1 MNNELNIRI
10 AKLEAQCRRLLE
22 ENESLRSK
30 LGIVSNIYTDEISPV
45 ISATLG
51 QFPAQ
56 AHSPTELS
64 TDAKIQLFRSLF
76 KGREDVYSV
85 RWDSKSGR
93 SGYTPACDNEWLSG
107 VCDKPRIKCSDC
119 NNRKL
124 LSIDYQAIY
133 LHLTG
138 KKTIGA
144 YALLT
149 DETCWFLAADFDGD
163 HWQEDAAAFA
173 RTAKFNGIHA
183 SLEISRS
190 GNGAH
195 VWIFFSQ
202 PMLAATARRLGSAL
216 ITLTCDNE
224 RLLHLKSYDRLF
236 PNQDTMPKGG
246 FGNLIALPLQKTP
259 RENGCSVFVD
269 DLLQPY
275 QDQWDYLAKVERV
288 NLKSAERVIQSVNMD
303 GGVLGVKFVS
313 LDEGVEDPWTK
324 PPSRRLDDKPIDGPF
339 PESVEVVTANMLFIP
354 KEGLPTALMNRLVRL
369 AAFQNPEFYKT
380 QKMRLST
387 FDIPRVIGCA
397 ESFEKYIA
405 LPRGCQDEAISLI
418 KSLDI
423 HVNIRD
429 ERFNGATIDVSFL
442 GELRSEQMPAVKEM
456 LKHDTGVLC
465 APTAFGKTVS
475 AAAIIAA
482 HKVSTLILVHR
493 TQLMDQWASRLS
505 SFLDIDE
512 KQIGKLGGGKR
523 RHGGFIDIALMQSLN
538 RKGEIDDRI
547 ADYGQIIVDE
557 CHHLSAF
564 SFEQILKSAK
574 AKYVLGLTATPIR
587 RDGHHPII
595 FMQCGPIRYRA
606 NEKHQH
612 RPFDHEVYPQRTG
625 FKLPAE
631 TDAIHEIYAY
641 LAKSKERNQKIVQDV
656 KAILAFGRSPL
667 VLTERKDHLFL
678 LAEQL
683 KGCTEQI
690 ITLYGGM
697 GVKQRRL
704 EMDKLNNL
712 PAETSRLIIATG
724 KLIGEGFDD
733 PQLDTLFLT
742 MPISWR
748 GTLQQYA
755 GRLHRLH
762 DGKKVV
768 QIYDYIDENLP
779 VLMRMFDKRI
789 KGYRAMGYSQCN
801 REIL

>member
-1 MNNELNIRI
+1 MQIRI
-10 AKLEAQCRRLLE
+10 AQLEDECQKLRE
-22 ENESLRSK
+22 ENTSLRNQ
-30 LGIVSNIYTDEISPV
+30 LGLEPKSSHTRTSESNNKSVSVKPSHQAK
-45 ISATLG
+45 AT
-51 QFPAQ
+51 P
-56 AHSPTELS
+56 ELS
-64 TDAKIQLFRSLF
+64 IDAKIQLFRSLF
-76 KGREDVYSV
+76 KGREDVYPI
-85 RWDSKSGR
+85 RWDSKNGR

-107 VCDKPRIKCSDC
+107 VCDKPRVKCSEC

-124 LSIDYQAIY
+124 LSINYQAIY

-163 HWQEDAAAFA
+163 HWQEDATAFA
-173 RTAKFNGIHA
+173 RTAKLNGIHA

-195 VWIFFSQ
+195 VWIFFTQ
-202 PMLAATARRLGSAL
+202 PIPAATARRLGSAL

-246 FGNLIALPLQKTP
+246 FGNLIALPLQKIP

-313 LDEGVEDPWTK
+313 IDEGVEDPWTK

-339 PESVEVVTANMLFIP
+339 PSVVEIVSANMVFIP

-397 ESFEKYIA
+397 EDFEKYIA

-418 KSLDI
+418 KSLGI
-423 HVNIRD
+423 RVNIRD
-429 ERFNGATIDVSFL
+429 ERFNGVTIDVSFL
-442 GELRSEQMPAVKEM
+442 GELRSEQIPAVKEM
-456 LKHDTGVLC
+456 LRHDTGVLC

-482 HKVSTLILVHR
+482 RKVSTLILVHR
-493 TQLMDQWASRLS
+493 TQLMDQWASRLT
-505 SFLDIDE
+505 SFLDINE

-523 RHGGFIDIALMQSLN
+523 KHGGFIDIALMQSLN
-538 RKGEIDDRI
+538 RKGEVDDCI

-574 AKYVLGLTATPIR
+574 AIYVLGLTATPIR

-612 RPFDHEVYPQRTG
+612 RPFDHEVFPQKTG

-631 TDAIHEIYAY
+631 TEAIHEIYAY
-641 LAKSKERNQKIVQDV
+641 LAQSSERNQQIVQDV
-656 KAILAFGRSPL
+656 KAALASGRSPL

-683 KGCTEQI
+683 KGCTEHI
-690 ITLYGGM
+690 ITLCGGM
-697 GVKQRRL
+697 GVKQRRI
-704 EMDKLNNL
+704 EMEKLTNL
-712 PAETSRLIIATG
+712 PTGTSRLIIATG

-779 VLMRMFDKRI
+779 VLMRMFDKRM
-789 KGYRAMGYSQCN
+789 KGYRVMGYS
-801 REIL
+801 LT

>member
-1 MNNELNIRI
+1 MSNELNIRI

-22 ENESLRSK
+22 ENEALRSQ
-30 LGIVSNIYTDEISPV
+30 LGMVSNISTYQPSPV
-45 ISATLG
+45 ISTTLE
-51 QFPAQ
+51 QFPAST
-56 AHSPTELS
+56 HSPTELS
-64 TDAKIQLFRSLF
+64 TDAKIQLFRSLV

-85 RWDSKSGR
+85 RWDSKNGR
-93 SGYTPACDNEWLSG
+93 SGYAPACDNEWLSG
-107 VCDKPRIKCSDC
+107 VCDKPRIKCADC

-124 LSIDYQAIY
+124 LSINNQAIY
-133 LHLTG
+133 HHLSG
-138 KKTIGA
+138 KKIIGT
-144 YALLT
+144 YALLS

-163 HWQEDAAAFA
+163 HWQEDATAFV
-173 RTAKFNGIHA
+173 RTAKHNGIHA

-190 GNGAH
+190 GDGAH
-195 VWIFFSQ
+195 VWIFFTQ
-202 PMLAATARRLGSAL
+202 PVLAAIARRLGSAL

-269 DLLQPY
+269 DLLKPY

-313 LDEGVEDPWTK
+313 IDESVEDPWTK

-339 PESVEVVTANMLFIP
+339 PAVVEIVSANMVFIP

-397 ESFEKYIA
+397 EDFEKYIA
-405 LPRGCQDEAISLI
+405 LPRGCQDEAIGLI
-418 KSLDI
+418 KSLGI
-423 HVNIRD
+423 RVNIRD

-442 GELRSEQMPAVKEM
+442 GELRPEQMPAVKEM
-456 LKHDTGVLC
+456 LRHDTGVLC

-482 HKVSTLILVHR
+482 RKVSTLILVHR
-493 TQLMDQWASRLS
+493 TQLMDQWASRLA

-512 KQIGKLGGGKR
+512 KQIGKLCGGKR
-523 RHGGFIDIALMQSLN
+523 KHGGFIDIALMQSLN

-612 RPFDHEVYPQRTG
+612 RPFDHEVSPQKTG
-625 FKLPAE
+625 FRMPVE
-631 TDAIHEIYAY
+631 TEAIHEIYAF
-641 LAKSKERNQKIVQDV
+641 LAQSQERNQKIVQDV
-656 KAILAFGRSPL
+656 KAALASGRSPL

-683 KGCTEQI
+683 KGCTEHI

-704 EMDKLNNL
+704 EMEKLTNL
-712 PAETSRLIIATG
+712 PAGTSRLIIATG

-768 QIYDYIDENLP
+768 QIYDYIDENIP
-779 VLMRMFDKRI
+779 VLMRMFDKRM
-789 KGYRAMGYSQCN
+789 KGYRVMGYSSS
-801 REIL
+801 

>member
-1 MNNELNIRI
+1 MQTRI
-10 AKLEAQCRRLLE
+10 AQLEDECQKLRE
-22 ENESLRSK
+22 ENASLRK
-30 LGIVSNIYTDEISPV
+30 QLGLVPELMVTRPEPINASVETRPSDLTK
-45 ISATLG
+45 AT
-51 QFPAQ
+51 P
-56 AHSPTELS
+56 ELS
-64 TDAKIQLFRSLF
+64 IDAKIHLFRSLF
-76 KGREDVYSV
+76 KGRDDVYSV
-85 RWDSKSGR
+85 RWDSKNGR
-93 SGYTPACDNEWLSG
+93 SGYTPACENEWLSG

-124 LSIDYQAIY
+124 LSINDQAIY
-133 LHLTG
+133 NHLSG

-144 YALLT
+144 YALLAH
-149 DETCWFLAADFDGD
+149 ETCWFLAADFDGD
-163 HWQEDAAAFA
+163 HWQEDASAFA
-173 RTAKFNGIHA
+173 RTAKLNGIHA

-190 GNGAH
+190 GDGAH
-195 VWIFFSQ
+195 VWVFFSQ
-202 PMLAATARRLGSAL
+202 PIPAAIARRLGSAL

-269 DLLQPY
+269 DLLKPY
-275 QDQWDYLAKVERV
+275 QDQWDYLAHVQRV
-288 NLKSAERVIQSVNMD
+288 DLKSAERVIQSVNMD

-313 LDEGVEDPWTK
+313 IDEGVEDPWTK
-324 PPSRRLDDKPIDGPF
+324 PPSRRLDDKPINGPF
-339 PESVEVVTANMLFIP
+339 PETVELVSANMAFIP
-354 KEGLPTALMNRLVRL
+354 KEGLPTALINRIVRL

-397 ESFEKYIA
+397 EDFDKYIA
-405 LPRGCQDEAISLI
+405 LPRGSLDEAVFLM
-418 KSLDI
+418 KSLGI
-423 HVNIRD
+423 HVKIRD
-429 ERFNGATIDVSFL
+429 ERFKGAMLDVSFL
-442 GELRSEQMPAVKEM
+442 GELRPEQTLAVKEM
-456 LKHDTGVLC
+456 LRHDTGVLC

-475 AAAIIAA
+475 AAAIIAER
-482 HKVSTLILVHR
+482 KVSTLILVHR

-505 SFLDIDE
+505 SFLGIDE

-523 RHGGFIDIALMQSLN
+523 KPGGFIDIALMQSLN

-595 FMQCGPIRYRA
+595 FMQCGPIRYRV
-606 NEKHQH
+606 NDKHQH
-612 RPFDHEVYPQRTG
+612 RPFDHEVFPKKTG
-625 FKLPAE
+625 FSLQVE
-631 TDAIHEIYAY
+631 TEAIHEIYAY
-641 LAKSKERNQKIVQDV
+641 IAQSAERNQLIVQDV
-656 KAILAFGRSPL
+656 KAALASGRSPL

-683 KGCTEQI
+683 KGCTEHI

-704 EMDKLNNL
+704 EMEKLTNL
-712 PAETSRLIIATG
+712 PVGATRLIIATG

-768 QIYDYIDENLP
+768 QIYDYIDENIP
-779 VLMRMFDKRI
+779 VLMRMYDKRM
-789 KGYRAMGYSQCN
+789 KGYRAMGYSS
-801 REIL
+801 L

>member
-1 MNNELNIRI
+1 MTNELYTRI
-10 AKLEAQCRRLLE
+10 AQLEAECRQLRE
-22 ENESLRSK
+22 ENLMLRSQ
-30 LGIVSNIYTDEISPV
+30 LGLISKSDLELSLPAIDPV
-45 ISATLG
+45 LKELST
-51 QFPAQ
+51 PV
-56 AHSPTELS
+56 HPTVELS

-85 RWDSKSGR
+85 RWDSKNGR
-93 SGYTPACDNEWLSG
+93 SGYAPACDNEWLSG

-163 HWQEDAAAFA
+163 HWQEDATAFT
-173 RTAKFNGIHA
+173 RTAKQNGIHA

-190 GNGAH
+190 GDGAH
-195 VWIFFSQ
+195 VWIFFTQ

-246 FGNLIALPLQKTP
+246 FGNLIALPLQKNP

-275 QDQWDYLAKVERV
+275 QDQWDYLAHVQRV
-288 NLKSAERVIQSVNMD
+288 DLKSAERVIQSVNMD

-313 LDEGVEDPWTK
+313 IDEGVEDPWTK

-339 PESVEVVTANMLFIP
+339 PESVEVVTANMVFIP
-354 KEGLPTALMNRLVRL
+354 KDGLPTALMNRLVRL

-397 ESFEKYIA
+397 EDFEKYIA
-405 LPRGCQDEAISLI
+405 LPRGCQDEAIGLM
-418 KSLDI
+418 KSLGI
-423 HVNIRD
+423 LVNIRD
-429 ERFNGATIDVSFL
+429 ERFNGVTIDVSFL

-456 LKHDTGVLC
+456 LRHDTGVLC

-482 HKVSTLILVHR
+482 RKVSTLILVHR

-523 RHGGFIDIALMQSLN
+523 KHGGFIDIALMQSLN

-595 FMQCGPIRYRA
+595 FMQCGQIRYRA
-606 NEKHQH
+606 NEKHLH
-612 RPFDHEVYPQRTG
+612 RPFDHEVSPQKTG

-631 TDAIHEIYAY
+631 TEAIHEIYAF
-641 LAKSKERNQKIVQDV
+641 LAQSQERNQKIVQDV
-656 KAILAFGRSPL
+656 KAALASGRSPL

-683 KGCTEQI
+683 KGCTEHI

-704 EMDKLNNL
+704 EMEKLTNL
-712 PAETSRLIIATG
+712 PAGTSRLIIATG

-768 QIYDYIDENLP
+768 QIYDYIDENIP
-779 VLMRMFDKRI
+779 VLMRMFDKRM
-789 KGYRAMGYSQCN
+789 KGYRVMGYSSS
-801 REIL
+801 

>member
-1 MNNELNIRI
+1 MTNELLTRI
-10 AKLEAQCRRLLE
+10 AQLEAECRQLREDNLT
-22 ENESLRSK
+22 LRSQ
-30 LGIVSNIYTDEISPV
+30 LGLVSKSDLDISMLTINPV
-45 ISATLG
+45 LKELSA
-51 QFPAQ
+51 PV
-56 AHSPTELS
+56 HPTVELS

-85 RWDSKSGR
+85 RWDSKNGR
-93 SGYTPACDNEWLSG
+93 SGYAPACDNEWLSG
-107 VCDKPRIKCSDC
+107 VCDKPRIKCADC

-124 LSIDYQAIY
+124 LSINDQAIY
-133 LHLTG
+133 HHLSG
-138 KKTIGA
+138 KKIIGT
-144 YALLT
+144 YALLS
-149 DETCWFLAADFDGD
+149 DETCWFLVADFDGD
-163 HWQEDAAAFA
+163 HWQEDATAFT
-173 RTAKFNGIHA
+173 RTAKHNGIHA

-195 VWIFFSQ
+195 VWIFFTQ
-202 PMLAATARRLGSAL
+202 PVLAAIARRLGSAL

-269 DLLQPY
+269 DLLKPY
-275 QDQWDYLAKVERV
+275 QDQWDYLANVQRV
-288 NLKSAERVIQSVNMD
+288 DLKSAERVIQSVNMD

-313 LDEGVEDPWTK
+313 IDEGVEDPWTN

-339 PESVEVVTANMLFIP
+339 PAVVEIVSANMVFIP

-397 ESFEKYIA
+397 EDFEKYIA
-405 LPRGCQDEAISLI
+405 LPRGCHDEAISLM
-418 KSLDI
+418 KSLGI

-429 ERFNGATIDVSFL
+429 ERFNGVTIDVSFL
-442 GELRSEQMPAVKEM
+442 GELRPEQMPAVKEM
-456 LKHDTGVLC
+456 LRHDTGVLC

-482 HKVSTLILVHR
+482 RKVSTLILVHR
-493 TQLMDQWASRLS
+493 TQLMDQWASRLA

-523 RHGGFIDIALMQSLN
+523 KHGGFIDIALMQSLN

-612 RPFDHEVYPQRTG
+612 RPFDHEVSPQKTG
-625 FKLPAE
+625 FKLPEE
-631 TDAIHEIYAY
+631 TEAIHEIYAY
-641 LAKSKERNQKIVQDV
+641 LAQSQERNQKIVQDV
-656 KAILAFGRSPL
+656 KAALASGRSPL

-683 KGCTEQI
+683 KGCTEHI

-704 EMDKLNNL
+704 EMEKLTNL
-712 PAETSRLIIATG
+712 PAGTSRLIIATG

-768 QIYDYIDENLP
+768 QIYDYIDENIP
-779 VLMRMFDKRI
+779 VLMRMFDKRM
-789 KGYRAMGYSQCN
+789 KGYRVMGYLSS
-801 REIL
+801 

>member
-1 MNNELNIRI
+1 MSNELNIRI
-10 AKLEAQCRRLLE
+10 TKLEAQCRRLLE
-22 ENESLRSK
+22 ENEALRSQ
-30 LGIVSNIYTDEISPV
+30 LGMVSNVSTYPPSPV
-45 ISATLG
+45 IHTTLE
-51 QFPAQ
+51 QFPAPI
-56 AHSPTELS
+56 HSATELS

-85 RWDSKSGR
+85 RWDSKNGR
-93 SGYTPACDNEWLSG
+93 SGYAPACDNEWLSG

-124 LSIDYQAIY
+124 LSINDQAIY
-133 LHLTG
+133 HHLSG
-138 KKTIGA
+138 KKIIGT
-144 YALLT
+144 YALLS

-163 HWQEDAAAFA
+163 HWQEDATAFA

-190 GNGAH
+190 GDGAH
-195 VWIFFSQ
+195 VWIFFTQ

-313 LDEGVEDPWTK
+313 IDEGVEDPWTK

-339 PESVEVVTANMLFIP
+339 PESVEVVTANMVFIP
-354 KEGLPTALMNRLVRL
+354 KDGLPTALMNRLVRL

-397 ESFEKYIA
+397 EDFEKYIA
-405 LPRGCQDEAISLI
+405 LPRGCQDEAIELM
-418 KSLDI
+418 KSLGI
-423 HVNIRD
+423 RVNIRD
-429 ERFNGATIDVSFL
+429 ERLNGAAIDVSFL

-456 LKHDTGVLC
+456 LRHDTGVLC

-475 AAAIIAA
+475 AAAIIASR
-482 HKVSTLILVHR
+482 KVSTLILVHR

-523 RHGGFIDIALMQSLN
+523 KHGGFIDIALMQSLN
-538 RKGEIDDRI
+538 RKGEVDDRI

-574 AKYVLGLTATPIR
+574 AKFVLGLTATPIR

-612 RPFDHEVYPQRTG
+612 RPFDHEVSPQKTG

-631 TDAIHEIYAY
+631 TEAIHEIYAY
-641 LAKSKERNQKIVQDV
+641 LAQSQERNKKIVQDV
-656 KAILAFGRSPL
+656 KASLASGRSPL

-683 KGCTEQI
+683 KGCTEHI

-704 EMDKLNNL
+704 EMEKLTNL
-712 PAETSRLIIATG
+712 PAGTSRLIIATG

-768 QIYDYIDENLP
+768 QIYDYIDENIP
-779 VLMRMFDKRI
+779 VLMRMFDKRM
-789 KGYRAMGYSQCN
+789 KGYRTMGYSSA
-801 REIL
+801 

>member
-1 MNNELNIRI
+1 MQTRI
-10 AKLEAQCRRLLE
+10 AQLEDECQKLRE
-22 ENESLRSK
+22 ENASLRK
-30 LGIVSNIYTDEISPV
+30 QLGLVPELMVTRPEPINASVETRPSDLTK
-45 ISATLG
+45 AT
-51 QFPAQ
+51 P
-56 AHSPTELS
+56 ELS
-64 TDAKIQLFRSLF
+64 IDAKIHLFRSLF
-76 KGREDVYSV
+76 KGRDDVYSV
-85 RWDSKSGR
+85 RWDSKNGR
-93 SGYTPACDNEWLSG
+93 SGYTPACENEWLSG

-124 LSIDYQAIY
+124 LSINDQAIY
-133 LHLTG
+133 NHLSG

-163 HWQEDAAAFA
+163 HWQEDASAFA
-173 RTAKFNGIHA
+173 RTAKLNGIHA

-190 GNGAH
+190 GDGAH
-195 VWIFFSQ
+195 VWVFFSQ
-202 PMLAATARRLGSAL
+202 PIPAAIARRLGSAL

-269 DLLQPY
+269 DLLKPY
-275 QDQWDYLAKVERV
+275 QDQWDYLAHVQRV
-288 NLKSAERVIQSVNMD
+288 DLKSAERVIQSVNMD

-313 LDEGVEDPWTK
+313 IDEGVEDPWTK
-324 PPSRRLDDKPIDGPF
+324 PPSRRLDDKPINGPF
-339 PESVEVVTANMLFIP
+339 PETVELVSANMAFIP
-354 KEGLPTALMNRLVRL
+354 KEGLPTALINRIVRL

-397 ESFEKYIA
+397 EDFDKYIA
-405 LPRGCQDEAISLI
+405 LPRGSLDEAVFLM
-418 KSLDI
+418 KSLGI
-423 HVNIRD
+423 HVKIRD
-429 ERFNGATIDVSFL
+429 ERFKGAMLDVSFL
-442 GELRSEQMPAVKEM
+442 GELRPEQTLAVKEM
-456 LKHDTGVLC
+456 LRHDTGVLC

-475 AAAIIAA
+475 AAAIIAER
-482 HKVSTLILVHR
+482 KVSTLILVHR

-505 SFLDIDE
+505 SFLGIDE

-523 RHGGFIDIALMQSLN
+523 KPGGFIDIALMQSLN

-595 FMQCGPIRYRA
+595 FMQCGPIRYRV
-606 NEKHQH
+606 NDKHQH
-612 RPFDHEVYPQRTG
+612 RPFDHEVFPKKTG
-625 FKLPAE
+625 FSLQVE
-631 TDAIHEIYAY
+631 TEAIHEIYAY
-641 LAKSKERNQKIVQDV
+641 IAQSAERNQLIVQDV
-656 KAILAFGRSPL
+656 KAALASGRSPL

-683 KGCTEQI
+683 KGCTEHI

-704 EMDKLNNL
+704 EMEKLTNL
-712 PAETSRLIIATG
+712 PVGATRLIIATG

-768 QIYDYIDENLP
+768 QIYDYIDENIP
-779 VLMRMFDKRI
+779 VLMRMYDKRM
-789 KGYRAMGYSQCN
+789 KGYRAMGYSS
-801 REIL
+801 L

>member
-1 MNNELNIRI
+1 MSNELNIRI
-10 AKLEAQCRRLLE
+10 AKLEAQCLRLLE
-22 ENESLRSK
+22 ENESLRSQ
-30 LGIVSNIYTDEISPV
+30 LDIASSIHTDELSPV
-45 ISATLG
+45 ISATLE
-51 QFPAQ
+51 QFPTPT
-56 AHSPTELS
+56 HSSTELS
-64 TDAKIQLFRSLF
+64 TEEKIQLFRSLF

-85 RWDSKSGR
+85 RWDSKNGR
-93 SGYTPACDNEWLSG
+93 SGYAPACDNEWSSG

-124 LSIDYQAIY
+124 LSINDQAIY
-133 LHLTG
+133 YHLSG
-138 KKTIGA
+138 KKTIGT

-149 DETCWFLAADFDGD
+149 DETCWFLAADFDGN
-163 HWQEDAAAFA
+163 HWQDDATAFA
-173 RTAKFNGIHA
+173 RTAKLNGIHA

-195 VWIFFSQ
+195 VWIFFTQ

-259 RENGCSVFVD
+259 RENGCSIFVD

-313 LDEGVEDPWTK
+313 IDEGVEDPWTK

-339 PESVEVVTANMLFIP
+339 PAVVEIVSANMVFIP

-397 ESFEKYIA
+397 EDFEKYIA
-405 LPRGCQDEAISLI
+405 LPRGCQDEAISLM
-418 KSLDI
+418 KSLGI
-423 HVNIRD
+423 HVSIRD
-429 ERFNGATIDVSFL
+429 ERFSGVTIDVSFL

-456 LKHDTGVLC
+456 LRHDAGVLC

-482 HKVSTLILVHR
+482 RKVSTLILVHR
-493 TQLMDQWASRLS
+493 TQLMDQWASRLA
-505 SFLDIDE
+505 SFLDVDE

-523 RHGGFIDIALMQSLN
+523 KHGGFIDIALMQSLN
-538 RKGEIDDRI
+538 RKGEVDDCI

-606 NEKHQH
+606 NEKHQR
-612 RPFDHEVYPQRTG
+612 RPFDHEVSPKKTG
-625 FKLPAE
+625 FKLPVE
-631 TDAIHEIYAY
+631 TEAIHEIYAY
-641 LAKSKERNQKIVQDV
+641 LAQSAERNQLIVQDV
-656 KAILAFGRSPL
+656 KAALASGRSPL

-683 KGCTEQI
+683 KGCTEHI
-690 ITLYGGM
+690 ITLCGGM

-704 EMDKLNNL
+704 EMEKLTSL
-712 PAETSRLIIATG
+712 PAGTSRLIIATG

-768 QIYDYIDENLP
+768 QIYDYIDENIP

-789 KGYRAMGYSQCN
+789 KGYKVMGYSFEQWK
-801 REIL
+801 

>member
-1 MNNELNIRI
+1 MSNELNIHIDR
-10 AKLEAQCRRLLE
+10 LEAQCRQLLE
-22 ENESLRSK
+22 ENESLRSQ
-30 LGIVSNIYTDEISPV
+30 LGIASSIHTDELSPV
-45 ISATLG
+45 ISATLE
-51 QFPAQ
+51 QFPAPT
-56 AHSPTELS
+56 HSPTELS
-64 TDAKIQLFRSLF
+64 TNAKIQLFRSLF

-85 RWDSKSGR
+85 RWDSKNGR

-119 NNRKL
+119 SNRKL
-124 LSIDYQAIY
+124 LSINDQAIY
-133 LHLTG
+133 LHLSG

-144 YALLT
+144 FALLT

-163 HWQEDAAAFA
+163 HWQEDATAFA
-173 RTAKFNGIHA
+173 RTAKLNGIHA

-190 GNGAH
+190 GDGAH
-195 VWIFFSQ
+195 VWIFFTQAIS
-202 PMLAATARRLGSAL
+202 AAIARRLGSAL

-259 RENGCSVFVD
+259 RENRCSVFVD

-288 NLKSAERVIQSVNMD
+288 NLKSAERVIQFVNMD

-313 LDEGVEDPWTK
+313 IDEGVEDPWTK

-339 PESVEVVTANMLFIP
+339 PESVEVVSANMVFIP

-397 ESFEKYIA
+397 EDFEKYIA
-405 LPRGCQDEAISLI
+405 LPRGCQDEAIGLM
-418 KSLDI
+418 KSLGI
-423 HVNIRD
+423 RVNIRD
-429 ERFNGATIDVSFL
+429 ERFNGVTIDVSFL

-456 LKHDTGVLC
+456 LRHDTGVLC

-482 HKVSTLILVHR
+482 RKVSTLILVHR
-493 TQLMDQWASRLS
+493 TQLMDQWASRLAN
-505 SFLDIDE
+505 FLDIDE

-523 RHGGFIDIALMQSLN
+523 KHGGFIDIALMQSLN
-538 RKGEIDDRI
+538 RKGEVDDRI

-606 NEKHQH
+606 NEKHLH
-612 RPFDHEVYPQRTG
+612 RPFDHEVSPKKTG
-625 FKLPAE
+625 FKLPVE
-631 TDAIHEIYAY
+631 TEAIHEIYAY
-641 LAKSKERNQKIVQDV
+641 LAQSAERNQLIVRDV
-656 KAILAFGRSPL
+656 KAALASGRSPL

-683 KGCTEQI
+683 KGCTEHI

-704 EMDKLNNL
+704 EMEKLTSL
-712 PAETSRLIIATG
+712 PAGTSRLIIATG

-768 QIYDYIDENLP
+768 QIYDYIDENIP

-789 KGYRAMGYSQCN
+789 KGYKAMGYSFEQ
-801 REIL
+801 LK

>member
-1 MNNELNIRI
+1 MPAIN
-10 AKLEAQCRRLLE
+10 
-22 ENESLRSK
+22 
-30 LGIVSNIYTDEISPV
+30 PV
-45 ISATLG
+45 IKELSA
-51 QFPAQ
+51 PV
-56 AHSPTELS
+56 HPTVELS
-64 TDAKIQLFRSLF
+64 TDAKVQLFRSLF

-85 RWDSKSGR
+85 RWDSKNGR
-93 SGYTPACDNEWLSG
+93 SGYAPACDNEWLSG
-107 VCDKPRIKCSDC
+107 ICDKPRIKCSDC

-124 LSIDYQAIY
+124 LSINYQAIY

-163 HWQEDAAAFA
+163 QWQEDATAFA

-190 GNGAH
+190 GDGAH
-195 VWIFFSQ
+195 VWIFFTQ
-202 PMLAATARRLGSAL
+202 PVLAATARRLGSAL

-224 RLLHLKSYDRLF
+224 RLLHLRSYDRLF
-236 PNQDTMPKGG
+236 PNQNTMPKGG
-246 FGNLIALPLQKTP
+246 FGNLIALPLQKLP

-269 DLLQPY
+269 DLLKPY
-275 QDQWDYLAKVERV
+275 QDQWDYLAHVQRV
-288 NLKSAERVIQSVNMD
+288 DLKSAEGVIQSVNMD

-313 LDEGVEDPWTK
+313 IDEGIEDPWTK

-339 PESVEVVTANMLFIP
+339 PAVVEIVSANMVFIP

-387 FDIPRVIGCA
+387 FGIHRVVGCA
-397 ESFEKYIA
+397 EDFEKYIA
-405 LPRGCQDEAISLI
+405 LPRGCQDEAIGLM
-418 KSLDI
+418 KSLGI
-423 HVNIRD
+423 RVNIRD
-429 ERFNGATIDVSFL
+429 ERFNGATIDVNFL

-456 LKHDTGVLC
+456 LRHDTGVLC

-482 HKVSTLILVHR
+482 RKVSTLILVHR
-493 TQLMDQWASRLS
+493 TQLMDQWASRLA

-523 RHGGFIDIALMQSLN
+523 KHGGFIDIALMQSLN
-538 RKGEIDDRI
+538 RKGEIDNRI

-574 AKYVLGLTATPIR
+574 ARYVLGLTATPIR

-612 RPFDHEVYPQRTG
+612 RPFDHEVSPQKTG

-631 TDAIHEIYAY
+631 TETTHEIYAY
-641 LAKSKERNQKIVQDV
+641 LAQSQERNQKIVQDV
-656 KAILAFGRSPL
+656 KASLASGRSPI

-683 KGCTEQI
+683 KGCTEHI

-704 EMDKLNNL
+704 EMEKLTNL
-712 PAETSRLIIATG
+712 PAGTSRLIIATG

-768 QIYDYIDENLP
+768 QIYDYIDENIP

-789 KGYRAMGYSQCN
+789 KGYKVMGYSFEQ
-801 REIL
+801 LK

>member
-1 MNNELNIRI
+1 MSNELNIRI
-10 AKLEAQCRRLLE
+10 ARLEAQCRQLLE
-22 ENESLRSK
+22 ENETLRSQ
-30 LGIVSNIYTDEISPV
+30 LGIASSIHTEELSPV
-45 ISATLG
+45 ISTTLE
-51 QFPAQ
+51 QFSAPI
-56 AHSPTELS
+56 HSPTELS

-85 RWDSKSGR
+85 RWDSKNGR

-124 LSIDYQAIY
+124 LSINYQAIY

-163 HWQEDAAAFA
+163 HWQEDATAFA
-173 RTAKFNGIHA
+173 RTAKLNGIHA
-183 SLEISRS
+183 SIEISRS
-190 GNGAH
+190 GDGAH

-202 PMLAATARRLGSAL
+202 SIPAATARRLGSAL
-216 ITLTCDNE
+216 MTLTCDNE
-224 RLLHLKSYDRLF
+224 RLLQLKSYDRLF

-275 QDQWDYLAKVERV
+275 QDQWDYLAKVQRV
-288 NLKSAERVIQSVNMD
+288 DLKSAERVIQSVNMD

-313 LDEGVEDPWTK
+313 IDEGIEDPWTK

-339 PESVEVVTANMLFIP
+339 PAVVEVVSANMVFIP

-397 ESFEKYIA
+397 EEFEKYIA
-405 LPRGCQDEAISLI
+405 LPRGCQDEAISLM
-418 KSLDI
+418 KSLGI
-423 HVNIRD
+423 RVNIRD

-442 GELRSEQMPAVKEM
+442 GELRAEQMPAVKEM
-456 LKHDTGVLC
+456 LRHDTGVLC

-482 HKVSTLILVHR
+482 RKVSTLILVHR

-512 KQIGKLGGGKR
+512 KQIGKLGGGKHK
-523 RHGGFIDIALMQSLN
+523 HGGFIDIALMQSLN
-538 RKGEIDDRI
+538 RKGEVDDRI

-612 RPFDHEVYPQRTG
+612 
-625 FKLPAE
+625 
-631 TDAIHEIYAY
+631 
-641 LAKSKERNQKIVQDV
+641 
-656 KAILAFGRSPL
+656 
-667 VLTERKDHLFL
+667 
-678 LAEQL
+678 
-683 KGCTEQI
+683 
-690 ITLYGGM
+690 
-697 GVKQRRL
+697 
-704 EMDKLNNL
+704 
-712 PAETSRLIIATG
+712 
-724 KLIGEGFDD
+724 
-733 PQLDTLFLT
+733 
-742 MPISWR
+742 
-748 GTLQQYA
+748 
-755 GRLHRLH
+755 
-762 DGKKVV
+762 
-768 QIYDYIDENLP
+768 
-779 VLMRMFDKRI
+779 LMAL
-789 KGYRAMGYSQCN
+789 G
-801 REIL
+801 

>member
-1 MNNELNIRI
+1 MTNELYTRI
-10 AKLEAQCRRLLE
+10 AQLEAECRQLRKDNLT
-22 ENESLRSK
+22 LRSQ
-30 LGIVSNIYTDEISPV
+30 LDLVSKSDLESMPAINPV
-45 ISATLG
+45 IKELSA
-51 QFPAQ
+51 PV
-56 AHSPTELS
+56 HPTVELS
-64 TDAKIQLFRSLF
+64 TDAKVQLFRSLF

-85 RWDSKSGR
+85 RWDSKNGR
-93 SGYTPACDNEWLSG
+93 SGYAPACDNEWLSG
-107 VCDKPRIKCSDC
+107 ICDKPRIKCSDC

-124 LSIDYQAIY
+124 LSINYQAIY

-163 HWQEDAAAFA
+163 QWQEDATAFA

-190 GNGAH
+190 GDGAH
-195 VWIFFSQ
+195 VWIFFTQ
-202 PMLAATARRLGSAL
+202 PVLAATARRLGSAL

-224 RLLHLKSYDRLF
+224 RLLHLRSYDRLF
-236 PNQDTMPKGG
+236 PNQNTMPKGG
-246 FGNLIALPLQKTP
+246 FGNLIALPLQKLP

-269 DLLQPY
+269 DLLKPY
-275 QDQWDYLAKVERV
+275 QDQWDYLAHVQRV
-288 NLKSAERVIQSVNMD
+288 DLKSAERVIQSVNMD

-313 LDEGVEDPWTK
+313 IDEGIEDPWTK

-339 PESVEVVTANMLFIP
+339 PAVVEIVSANMVFIP

-387 FDIPRVIGCA
+387 FGIHRVVGCA
-397 ESFEKYIA
+397 EDFEKYIA
-405 LPRGCQDEAISLI
+405 LPRGCQDEAIGLM
-418 KSLDI
+418 KSLGI
-423 HVNIRD
+423 RVNIRD
-429 ERFNGATIDVSFL
+429 ERFNGATIDVNFL

-456 LKHDTGVLC
+456 LRHDTGVLC

-482 HKVSTLILVHR
+482 RKVSTLILVHR
-493 TQLMDQWASRLS
+493 TQLMDQWASRLA

-523 RHGGFIDIALMQSLN
+523 KHGGFIDIALMQSLN
-538 RKGEIDDRI
+538 RKGEIDNRI

-574 AKYVLGLTATPIR
+574 ARYVLGLTATPIR

-612 RPFDHEVYPQRTG
+612 RPFDHEVSPQKTG

-631 TDAIHEIYAY
+631 TETTHEIYAY
-641 LAKSKERNQKIVQDV
+641 LAQSQERNQKIVQDV
-656 KAILAFGRSPL
+656 KASLASGRSPI

-683 KGCTEQI
+683 KGCTEHI

-704 EMDKLNNL
+704 EMEKLTNL
-712 PAETSRLIIATG
+712 PAGTSRLIIATG

-768 QIYDYIDENLP
+768 QIYDYIDENIP

-789 KGYRAMGYSQCN
+789 KGYKVMGYSFEQ
-801 REIL
+801 LK

>member
-1 MNNELNIRI
+1 MSNELNIRI
-10 AKLEAQCRRLLE
+10 TKLEAQCRRLLE
-22 ENESLRSK
+22 ENEALRSQ
-30 LGIVSNIYTDEISPV
+30 LGMVSNVSTYPPSPV
-45 ISATLG
+45 IHTTLE
-51 QFPAQ
+51 QFPAPI
-56 AHSPTELS
+56 HSATELS

-85 RWDSKSGR
+85 RWDSKNGR
-93 SGYTPACDNEWLSG
+93 SGYAPACDNEWLSG

-124 LSIDYQAIY
+124 LSINDQAIY
-133 LHLTG
+133 HHLSG
-138 KKTIGA
+138 KKIIGT
-144 YALLT
+144 YALLS

-163 HWQEDAAAFA
+163 HWQEDATAFA

-190 GNGAH
+190 GDGAH
-195 VWIFFSQ
+195 VWIFFTQ

-313 LDEGVEDPWTK
+313 IDEGVEDPWTK

-339 PESVEVVTANMLFIP
+339 PESVEVVTANMVFIP
-354 KEGLPTALMNRLVRL
+354 KDGLPTALMNRLVRL

-397 ESFEKYIA
+397 EDFEKYIA
-405 LPRGCQDEAISLI
+405 LPRGCQDEAIELMKLLGI
-418 KSLDI
+418 R
-423 HVNIRD
+423 VNIRD
-429 ERFNGATIDVSFL
+429 ERLNGAAIDVSFL

-456 LKHDTGVLC
+456 LRHDTGVLC

-475 AAAIIAA
+475 AAAMIASR
-482 HKVSTLILVHR
+482 KVSTLILVHR

-523 RHGGFIDIALMQSLN
+523 KHGGFIDIALMQSLN
-538 RKGEIDDRI
+538 RKGEVDDRI

-574 AKYVLGLTATPIR
+574 AKFVLGLTATPIR

-612 RPFDHEVYPQRTG
+612 RPFDHEVSPQKTG

-631 TDAIHEIYAY
+631 TEAIHEIYAY
-641 LAKSKERNQKIVQDV
+641 LAQSQERNKKIVQDV
-656 KAILAFGRSPL
+656 KASLASGRSPL

-683 KGCTEQI
+683 KGCTEHI

-704 EMDKLNNL
+704 EMEKLTNL
-712 PAETSRLIIATG
+712 PAGTSRLIIATG

-768 QIYDYIDENLP
+768 QIYDYIDENIP
-779 VLMRMFDKRI
+779 VLMRMFDKRM
-789 KGYRAMGYSQCN
+789 KGYRTMGYSSA
-801 REIL
+801 

>member
-1 MNNELNIRI
+1 MSNELNIRI
-10 AKLEAQCRRLLE
+10 TKLEAQCRRLLE
-22 ENESLRSK
+22 ENEALRSQ
-30 LGIVSNIYTDEISPV
+30 LGMVSNVSTYPPSPV
-45 ISATLG
+45 IHTTLE
-51 QFPAQ
+51 QFPAPI
-56 AHSPTELS
+56 HSATELS

-85 RWDSKSGR
+85 RWDSKNGR
-93 SGYTPACDNEWLSG
+93 SGYAPACDNEWLSG

-124 LSIDYQAIY
+124 LSINDQAIY
-133 LHLTG
+133 HHLSG
-138 KKTIGA
+138 KKIIGT
-144 YALLT
+144 YALLS

-163 HWQEDAAAFA
+163 HWQEDATAFA

-190 GNGAH
+190 GDGAH
-195 VWIFFSQ
+195 VWIFFTQ

-313 LDEGVEDPWTK
+313 IDEGVEDPWTK

-339 PESVEVVTANMLFIP
+339 PESVEVVTANMVFIP
-354 KEGLPTALMNRLVRL
+354 KDGLPTALMNRLVRL

-397 ESFEKYIA
+397 EDFEKYIA
-405 LPRGCQDEAISLI
+405 LPRGCQDEAIELM
-418 KSLDI
+418 KSLGI
-423 HVNIRD
+423 RVNIRD
-429 ERFNGATIDVSFL
+429 ERLNGAAIDVSFL

-456 LKHDTGVLC
+456 LRHDTGVLC

-475 AAAIIAA
+475 AAAMIASR
-482 HKVSTLILVHR
+482 KVSTLILVHR

-523 RHGGFIDIALMQSLN
+523 KHGGFIDIALMQSLN
-538 RKGEIDDRI
+538 RKGEVDDRI

-574 AKYVLGLTATPIR
+574 AKFVLGLTATPIR

-612 RPFDHEVYPQRTG
+612 RPFDHEVSPQKTS

-631 TDAIHEIYAY
+631 TEAIHEIYAY
-641 LAKSKERNQKIVQDV
+641 LAQSQERNKKIVQDV
-656 KAILAFGRSPL
+656 KASLASGRSPL

-683 KGCTEQI
+683 KGCTEHI

-704 EMDKLNNL
+704 EMEKLTNL
-712 PAETSRLIIATG
+712 PAGTSRLIIATG

-768 QIYDYIDENLP
+768 QIYDYIDENIP
-779 VLMRMFDKRI
+779 VLMRMFDKRM
-789 KGYRAMGYSQCN
+789 KGYRTMGYSSA
-801 REIL
+801 